1 MRAMESPANVRGDAP
16 DVLRRTLAR
25 KQAEVAERR
34 ARLPLEA
41 LRERA
46 SAMPPARPFAAALA
60 SAIAAGRPAVI
71 AESKR
76 ASPSQGLI
84 RPVYDAASNARSYVA
99 AGAACLSV
107 LTDAAFQGSDED
119 LVAARDACALPVL
132 RKDFTIDPWQVHESR
147 ALGADCILLI
157 VAALDDAR
165 LTSLAELAM
174 ALGMDELSLG
184 AATLVGELRDGRVR
198 EYEVHPED
206 FGIAMAASRN
216 LRVEDAAQSRDMV
229 LEALSGRDGLPR
241 EIVAFNA
248 GAALYTAGR
257 AVSIADGVAQA
268 RAAIAS
274 GAATARLEQFVAAT
288 RRLAAG

>member
-1 MRAMESPANVRGDAP
+1 MRAMESPANARGDAP
-16 DVLRRTLAR
+16 DVLRRILAR

-147 ALGADCILLI
+147 VLGADCILLI

-174 ALGMDELSLG
+174 ALGMDVLVESHDAAELARALRLPPAHGREPLLGINNRDLRSFAVSLDTTLG
-184 AATLVGELRDGRVR
+184 LRGQVARDRLLVAESGIRTPADVARLREAGVPAFLVGEAFMRAPDPGTALR
-198 EYEVHPED
+198 EL
-206 FGIAMAASRN
+206 FA
-216 LRVEDAAQSRDMV
+216 
-229 LEALSGRDGLPR
+229 
-241 EIVAFNA
+241 
-248 GAALYTAGR
+248 
-257 AVSIADGVAQA
+257 
-268 RAAIAS
+268 
-274 GAATARLEQFVAAT
+274 
-288 RRLAAG
+288 

>member
-1 MRAMESPANVRGDAP
+1 MRAMESPANARGDAP
-16 DVLRRTLAR
+16 DVLRRILAR

-46 SAMPPARPFAAALA
+46 SAMT
-60 SAIAAGRPAVI
+60 
-71 AESKR
+71 
-76 ASPSQGLI
+76 
-84 RPVYDAASNARSYVA
+84 

-174 ALGMDELSLG
+174 ALGMDVLVESHDAAELARALRLPPAHGREPLLGINNRDLRSFAVSLDTTLG
-184 AATLVGELRDGRVR
+184 LRGQVARDRLLVAESGIRTPADVARLREAGVPAFLVGEAFMRAPDPGTALR
-198 EYEVHPED
+198 EL
-206 FGIAMAASRN
+206 FA
-216 LRVEDAAQSRDMV
+216 
-229 LEALSGRDGLPR
+229 
-241 EIVAFNA
+241 
-248 GAALYTAGR
+248 
-257 AVSIADGVAQA
+257 
-268 RAAIAS
+268 
-274 GAATARLEQFVAAT
+274 
-288 RRLAAG
+288 